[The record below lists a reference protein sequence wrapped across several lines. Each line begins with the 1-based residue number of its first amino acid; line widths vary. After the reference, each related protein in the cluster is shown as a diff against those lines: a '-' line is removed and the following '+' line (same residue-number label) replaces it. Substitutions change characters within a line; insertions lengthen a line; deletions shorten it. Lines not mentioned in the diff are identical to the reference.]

1 MSCLSLL
8 VALSIHVGMDEKYN
22 SIHPHVKCTI
32 NQTIAGV
39 YFNSES
45 KISTYIG
52 QKFGALELGLVT
64 GYSKKVVPIIRLIK
78 NGWFI
83 TPAYEVKQAKN
94 NWGFTVGY
102 ELPLRF

>member
-8 VALSIHVGMDEKYN
+8 LAASVHVGLEKNYN
-22 SIHPHVKCTI
+22 AVHPHARCTI

-45 KISTYIG
+45 KVSAYIG
-52 QKFGALELGLVT
+52 QKFGALEVGLVT
-64 GYSKKVVPIIRLIK
+64 GYSKTIVPMIRLVK

-83 TPAYEVKQAKN
+83 TPAYEVKQSKN
-94 NWGFTVGY
+94 NWGFTFGY